1 MSCCAVVKSFCAL
14 VRLPDCK
21 QESQL
26 VSPAKAGEIGL
37 RCREVFRLRRMTE
50 RLKLLGVIMAAGF
63 RQSKRHSN
71 QMPRS
76 EKRPHPSYP
85 RFAELCGE
93 ACLKNEATP
102 AIIAQSTRQ
111 TSPPMATRLEP
122 SGDKGSWKLAP
133 DGRGNP
139 PGAPEKRRA
148 TCGCRLSGRP
158 RADFRRAKS
167 SRRPYIHG
175 LSRRRYRDEA

>member
-85 RFAELCGE
+85 RFAELWRS
-93 ACLKNEATP
+93 L
-102 AIIAQSTRQ
+102 
-111 TSPPMATRLEP
+111 
-122 SGDKGSWKLAP
+122 
-133 DGRGNP
+133 
-139 PGAPEKRRA
+139 PEKRSYTGNHCAEYAADLAADGDEIGAVWRQRFVETGAGRA
-148 TCGCRLSGRP
+148 RKPARSPGKETSYLRLS
-158 RADFRRAKS
+158 AVWAS
-167 SRRPYIHG
+167 ACG
-175 LSRRRYRDEA
+175 LSAREVIETTVYSWSFPSPLSR